1 MTADGDGGVRPS
13 GKPVLDG
20 IRVLDLT
27 QQLSGPY
34 AGMILAD
41 LGADVVKVEAPHRP
55 DPARVVPGRRV
66 GGHSSYYLSLNRNKR
81 SITLDL
87 KCPGDREAFL
97 RLVEESDVVLDNFRP
112 DVMTRL
118 GVDRAALEA
127 RNPAIV
133 TCSLTGFGET
143 GPERNRPAYDYLMQA
158 LAGSMDLTGEPDG
171 PPTKYG
177 LSVVDHVGG
186 LFAVIGV
193 LGSLVS
199 RRDGQAPGRHVDV
212 SLLDSHLSMLS
223 YLAADLLAG
232 GEPPA
237 RQRLSSHP
245 RVVGAQVY
253 RTADGWLVLMPLAEH
268 FWPRLCGVLDADEL
282 ARDPRFVDAEARL
295 AHRDELLG
303 IVEPLVASRSTAE
316 WMNLMVAADVPAAP
330 VLSVA
335 EAVAMPQAVAREMV
349 VELVHPAYGSYRAMG
364 NPVKISAS
372 GPVLLR
378 GAPELGEHN
387 AELLRGRGIP
397 VLPDGA
403 TPCPAP
409 DLPVVAEQ

>member
-1 MTADGDGGVRPS
+1 MTADGGNGHPS
-13 GKPVLDG
+13 PGSPVLEG

-41 LGADVVKVEAPHRP
+41 LGADVIKVEAPHRP
-55 DPARVVPGRRV
+55 DPARVVPGQRV

-81 SITLDL
+81 SIALDL
-87 KCPGDREAFL
+87 KDPCDHEAFM
-97 RLVEESDVVLDNFRP
+97 RLVEESNVVLDNFRP
-112 DVMTRL
+112 GVTTRL

-133 TCSLTGFGET
+133 TCSVTGFGET

-158 LAGSMDLTGEPDG
+158 LAGSMGLTGEPDG

-193 LGSLVS
+193 LGSLLG
-199 RRDGQAPGRHVDV
+199 RRDPQAPGRHVDV

-223 YLAADLLAG
+223 YVAADLLAG
-232 GEPPA
+232 GEPPV

-245 RVVGAQVY
+245 RAVAARVY
-253 RTADGWLVLMPLAEH
+253 RTADGWVVLMPLAEH
-268 FWPRLCGVLDADEL
+268 FWPRLCAVLGADEL
-282 ARDPRFVDAEARL
+282 ADDPQFVDAEARL
-295 AHRDELLG
+295 AHRDELFAIL
-303 IVEPLVASRSTAE
+303 EPLVASRTTAE
-316 WMNLMVAADVPAAP
+316 WMDLMVAADVPAAP
-330 VLSVA
+330 VQSVA
-335 EAVAMPQAVAREMV
+335 EAIAMPQTTAREMV
-349 VELVHPAYGSYRAMG
+349 VELAHPAYGAYRAMG

-372 GPVLLR
+372 GPALVR

-387 AELLRGRGIP
+387 GEILHARGIP
-397 VLPDGA
+397 VHDRA
-403 TPCPAP
+403 TPC
-409 DLPVVAEQ
+409 LPVELPAVAEQ

>member
-1 MTADGDGGVRPS
+1 VTADGGHSPGR
-13 GKPVLDG
+13 PVLDG

-41 LGADVVKVEAPHRP
+41 LGADVIKVEAPHRP
-55 DPARVVPGRRV
+55 DPARVVPGQRI

-81 SITLDL
+81 SVALDL
-87 KCPGDREAFL
+87 KDPCDHEAFM
-97 RLVEESDVVLDNFRP
+97 RLVEKSDVVLDNFRP
-112 DVMTRL
+112 GVTTRL

-127 RNPAIV
+127 RNPAVV
-133 TCSLTGFGET
+133 TCSVTGFGET
-143 GPERNRPAYDYLMQA
+143 GPERSRPGYDYLMQA

-193 LGSLVS
+193 LGSLLS
-199 RRDGQAPGRHVDV
+199 RRAPQAPGRHVDV
-212 SLLDSHLSMLS
+212 SLLDSHFSMLS

-245 RVVGAQVY
+245 RVVAAQVY

-268 FWPRLCGVLDADEL
+268 FWPRLCGALDADDL
-282 ARDPRFVDAEARL
+282 VQDPRFVDAEARL
-295 AHRDELLG
+295 AHRDELLA
-303 IVEPLVASRSTAE
+303 ILEPLVASRTTAE

-330 VLSVA
+330 VQSVA
-335 EAVAMPQAVAREMV
+335 EAIAMPQTTAREMV
-349 VELVHPAYGSYRAMG
+349 VELAHPAYGPYRAMG

-372 GPVLLR
+372 GPALVR

-387 AELLRGRGIP
+387 GEVLDALGIP
-397 VLPDGA
+397 VHDRA
-403 TPCPAP
+403 TTSPSV
-409 DLPVVAEQ
+409 DVTVVSEQ

>member
-1 MTADGDGGVRPS
+1 MLHGV
-13 GKPVLDG
+13 
-20 IRVLDLT
+20 RVLDLT

-41 LGADVVKVEAPHRP
+41 LGADVIKVEAPHRP
-55 DPARVVPGRRV
+55 DPARVLPGRRV

-81 SITLDL
+81 SITLGL
-87 KCPGDREAFL
+87 KDPGDREAFL

-112 DVMTRL
+112 GVTERL
-118 GVDRAALEA
+118 GIHHAALVA

-133 TCSLTGFGET
+133 TCSVTGFGET

-158 LAGSMDLTGEPDG
+158 LAGTMDLTGEPDG

-199 RRDGQAPGRHVDV
+199 RKDPEAPGRHVDV

-232 GEPPA
+232 GQPPA

-245 RVVGAQVY
+245 RVVAAQVY
-253 RTADGWLVLMPLAEH
+253 RTSDGWIVLMPLAEH
-268 FWPRLCGVLDADEL
+268 FWPRMCVALGAEEL

-295 AHRDELLG
+295 LHREELLA
-303 IVEPLVASRSTAE
+303 VLEPIVASQSTAE

-330 VLSVA
+330 VQSVA
-335 EAVAMPQAVAREMV
+335 EAVAMPQTAAREMV
-349 VELVHPAYGSYRAMG
+349 VELVHPVYGSYRAMG

-372 GPVLLR
+372 GPTLRR

-387 AELLRGRGIP
+387 ADLLSALTGSARP
-397 VLPDGA
+397 
-403 TPCPAP
+403 
-409 DLPVVAEQ
+409 